1 MALDENLLYAY
12 AQPNNGSEEQIL
24 ARNNNGSGGQRRYG
38 PQKGAFNTTAMTGPD
53 DSFEQQARGL
63 GFSQIC
69 GVDEAGRGPLAG
81 PVVAAAVVLPF
92 WDEAVGGLTVPS
104 SLTALNDS
112 KTVAEPVRDALF
124 ATLCQVAEVSI
135 ASVSTATIDARNI
148 RKASLEAMRLAIAGL
163 PGGADIALVDG
174 KDEPPG
180 LTCAARA
187 IIKGDGRSLSIA
199 AASICAKVARD
210 RMLVMHDQLYPG
222 YGFAQH
228 KGYAT
233 QRHRDALAELGPCP
247 IHRMTFAPVRRVLM
261 ERQEN

>member
-1 MALDENLLYAY
+1 M
-12 AQPNNGSEEQIL
+12 
-24 ARNNNGSGGQRRYG
+24 ARNSSRSGGQKRYG
-38 PQKGAFNTTAMTGPD
+38 PQIGAFNTTAPTGPD
-53 DSFEQQARGL
+53 DSFERQVRGL
-63 GFSQIC
+63 GFGQIC

-92 WDEAVGGLTVPS
+92 WDEAMGGLDLPHT
-104 SLTALNDS
+104 LAALNDS
-112 KTVAEPVRDALF
+112 KAVAEPVRNALF
-124 ATLCQVAEVSI
+124 ATLCTVAEVSI
-135 ASVSTATIDARNI
+135 ASVSAATIDTRNI
-148 RKASLEAMRLAIAGL
+148 RKASLEAMRLAVAGL
-163 PGGADIALVDG
+163 PNGAGFALIDG

-210 RMLVMHDQLYPG
+210 HMLVMHDELYPG

-233 QRHRDALAELGPCP
+233 QMHRDALAELGPCP
-247 IHRMTFAPVRRVLM
+247 THRMTFAPVRKVLM
-261 ERQEN
+261 GT

>member
-1 MALDENLLYAY
+1 MADDENLLYAY
-12 AQPNNGSEEQIL
+12 LQPGSRFRSGFL
-24 ARNNNGSGGQRRYG
+24 ARISNSTHRQKRYG
-38 PQKGAFNTTAMTGPD
+38 PQKGAFNATVADGPD
-53 DSFEQQARGL
+53 DSFEKQARGL
-63 GFSQIC
+63 GFGRIC

-92 WDEAVGGLTVPS
+92 WDDVSDGLSLPS
-104 SLTALNDS
+104 TLAALNDS
-112 KTVAEPVRDALF
+112 KTVPEPIRDALF
-124 ATLCQVAEVSI
+124 ATLCEVADVSI
-135 ASVSTATIDARNI
+135 ASVSAQTIDARNI

-163 PGGADIALVDG
+163 PSGASFALVDG
-174 KDEPPG
+174 RDEPPG

-210 RMLVMHDQLYPG
+210 RMLVMHDRLYPG

-233 QRHRDALAELGPCP
+233 QMHRNALADMGPCP
-247 IHRMTFAPVRRVLM
+247 IHRMTFAPVRNALM
-261 ERQEN
+261 ERQK

>member
-1 MALDENLLYAY
+1 MV
-12 AQPNNGSEEQIL
+12 
-24 ARNNNGSGGQRRYG
+24 RNDRGSGRQKRYG
-38 PQKGAFNTTAMTGPD
+38 PQQGAFNAAAPSGPD
-53 DSFEQQARGL
+53 DSFERQVRGL
-63 GFSQIC
+63 GFGQIC

-92 WDEAVGGLTVPS
+92 WDKALDGLDLPKT
-104 SLTALNDS
+104 LAELNDS
-112 KTVAEPVRDALF
+112 KTVAERLREAMF

-135 ASVSTATIDARNI
+135 ASVSAAAIDVRNI
-148 RKASLEAMRLAIAGL
+148 RKASLEAMRLAVAGL
-163 PGGADIALVDG
+163 PGGAGFALIDG

-180 LTCAARA
+180 LNCAARA

-222 YGFAQH
+222 YGFAQN

-233 QRHRDALAELGPCP
+233 QMHRDALADLGPCP
-247 IHRMTFAPVRRVLM
+247 IHRMTFAPVRKALI
-261 ERQEN
+261 ERGHRI

>member
-1 MALDENLLYAY
+1 M
-12 AQPNNGSEEQIL
+12 
-24 ARNNNGSGGQRRYG
+24 ARNSNGSGGQRRYG
-38 PQKGAFNTTAMTGPD
+38 PQKGAFNATATTGPD
-53 DSFEQQARGL
+53 DSFERQARGL
-63 GFSQIC
+63 GFGQIC

-92 WDEAVGGLTVPS
+92 WDEAIGGLAIPS
-104 SLTALNDS
+104 SLSGLNDS
-112 KTVAEPVRDALF
+112 KTVAEPIRDVLF
-124 ATLCQVAEVSI
+124 ATLCEVAEVSI
-135 ASVSTATIDARNI
+135 ASVSAATIDVRNI

-163 PGGADIALVDG
+163 PGGAGFALVDG

-180 LTCAARA
+180 LSCAARA

-210 RMLVMHDQLYPG
+210 RMLVMHDRLYPG

-233 QRHRDALAELGPCP
+233 QMHRDALAELGPCP
-247 IHRMTFAPVRRVLM
+247 IHRMTFAPVRKALM
-261 ERQEN
+261 ERQGY

>member
-1 MALDENLLYAY
+1 MARK
-12 AQPNNGSEEQIL
+12 S
-24 ARNNNGSGGQRRYG
+24 NGSGGPKRYG
-38 PQKGAFNTTAMTGPD
+38 PQKGAFNATEPTGPD
-53 DSFEQQARGL
+53 DSFERQVRGL
-63 GFSQIC
+63 GFDQIC

-92 WDEAVGGLTVPS
+92 WDDAKGGLAVPS
-104 SLTALNDS
+104 TLAALNDS
-112 KTVAEPVRDALF
+112 KTVAEPVRNALF
-124 ATLCQVAEVSI
+124 ATLCDVAEVSV
-135 ASVSTATIDARNI
+135 ASVSAATIDARNI

-163 PGGADIALVDG
+163 PNGAGFALVDG

-199 AASICAKVARD
+199 AASICAKVVRD

-233 QRHRDALAELGPCP
+233 QMHRDALAELGPCP
-247 IHRMTFAPVRRVLM
+247 IHRMTFAPVRKALM
-261 ERQEN
+261 ERQKS